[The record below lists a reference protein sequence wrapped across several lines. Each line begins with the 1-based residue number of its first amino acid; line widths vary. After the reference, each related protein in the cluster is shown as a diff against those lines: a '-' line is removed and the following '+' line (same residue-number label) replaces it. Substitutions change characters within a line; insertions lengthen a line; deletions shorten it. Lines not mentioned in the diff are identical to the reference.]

1 MQQIYVQFC
10 FDLQINVL
18 LLSSDTL
25 QELLFIV
32 IPSEFRASLLW
43 MLSSLFM
50 LHFIYYVTRGK
61 TNKFTNPL
69 IAITNIW
76 ENFVKPLFIR
86 EGGDIRL
93 FITLVPK
100 VLNYFFLFVVST
112 ILWTLIGF

>member
-1 MQQIYVQFC
+1 M
-10 FDLQINVL
+10 D
-18 LLSSDTL
+18 
-25 QELLFIV
+25 V
-32 IPSEFRASLLW
+32 IILVHV
-43 MLSSLFM
+43 
-50 LHFIYYVTRGK
+50 HFIYYVTRGK

-86 EGGDIRL
+86 EGGDIGL